1 MIAQLLALDAACL
14 QYLYDNMIGS
24 ITRRPNSTNALCT
37 KLLETI
43 ALHHEQ
49 LFIGIDGLDECR
61 EPERRQ
67 ILSMLHNIIKA
78 SGPTRNVRVFL
89 TSRKERD
96 IGLSLRSASRLEI
109 RPHHLVNDIK
119 DYVRVRVR
127 ELGRIF
133 EISLEQQMQII
144 EDIAERPHGL

>member
-24 ITRRPNSTNALCT
+24 ITRRPESTNALCT
-37 KLLETI
+37 KLLETV

-67 ILSMLHNIIKA
+67 VLSTLQSILKA
-78 SGPTRNVRVFL
+78 SQPTRNVRVFL
-89 TSRKERD
+89 TSRKEKD
-96 IGLSLRSASRLEI
+96 IGQSLRSASRLEI
-109 RPHHLVNDIK
+109 RPHHLANDIE
-119 DYVRVRVR
+119 DYVRVQAL
-127 ELGRIF
+127 ELSRRF
-133 EISLEQQMQII
+133 KISREQQMQII
-144 EDIAERPHGL
+144 ANIAKRPQG